1 MQRWLFTDP
10 RKVGFSAAVSDR
22 ALNVGYFSVNSL
34 DQEGTRDHRAGPTR
48 RSPDSVVTTRGIV
61 VVGQCST
68 EETTRGSDWFVPR
81 TPPRGHPWFG
91 REQNVHTPFKSGLSS
106 PTLGRWEQTISL
118 PRACVSNS
126 THRLSRVLPPS
137 NAPFVA
143 DAKDLDTIKPDI
155 GVVGAPWD
163 DSTTNRP
170 GARFGPRALRANAY
184 DPGTYHLDL
193 GIEIF
198 DHLNV
203 VDFGDAIT
211 SHGQWEKSKASIYER
226 VSALTTRGIV
236 PVILGGDHSV
246 TWPSATAVAE
256 AHGFGN
262 VAMIH
267 FDAHADTANEIEGNF
282 ASHGAMM
289 RRLIESGAIP
299 GDRFLQLGL
308 RGYWPGEED
317 QQWMRE
323 NNLKH
328 YMMQEFWE
336 RGAMPVLDDVI
347 AEAQKRAPK
356 AYISID
362 IDVLD
367 PGFAPA
373 TGTPEPGGFAP
384 IDLLRIVRRL
394 TSGARRCR
402 LRCDGG
408 RSRL

>member
-1 MQRWLFTDP
+1 M
-10 RKVGFSAAVSDR
+10 
-22 ALNVGYFSVNSL
+22 
-34 DQEGTRDHRAGPTR
+34 
-48 RSPDSVVTTRGIV
+48 
-61 VVGQCST
+61 
-68 EETTRGSDWFVPR
+68 
-81 TPPRGHPWFG
+81 
-91 REQNVHTPFKSGLSS
+91 
-106 PTLGRWEQTISL
+106 
-118 PRACVSNS
+118 
-126 THRLSRVLPPS
+126 
-137 NAPFVA
+137 
-143 DAKDLDTIKPDI
+143 
-155 GVVGAPWD
+155 
-163 DSTTNRP
+163 
-170 GARFGPRALRANAY
+170 
-184 DPGTYHLDL
+184 
-193 GIEIF
+193 
-198 DHLNV
+198 
-203 VDFGDAIT
+203 VDFGDAII
-211 SHGQWEKSKASIYER
+211 SHGMWEQAKKSIYDR
-226 VSALTTRGIV
+226 VSAVTTRGIV

-289 RRLIESGAIP
+289 RRLVESGAIP

-317 QQWMRE
+317 QQWMRD

-347 AEAQKRAPK
+347 AEAKKRAPK

-384 IDLLRIVRRL
+384 IDLLRIIRRL
-394 TSGARRCR
+394 TRELDVVGFDVMEVAPAYDHADITVNNAHR
-402 LRCDGG
+402 LIWEFFAGTASKNRDKA
-408 RSRL
+408 

>member
-1 MQRWLFTDP
+1 MATDNHISPGMREQLDAPSFQGLATFGMRPFVTDP
-10 RKVGFSAAVSDR
+10 EQ
-22 ALNVGYFSVNSL
+22 L
-34 DQEGTRDHRAGPTR
+34 DQ
-48 RSPDSVVTTRGIV
+48 
-61 VVGQCST
+61 
-68 EETTRGSDWFVPR
+68 
-81 TPPRGHPWFG
+81 
-91 REQNVHTPFKSGLSS
+91 
-106 PTLGRWEQTISL
+106 
-118 PRACVSNS
+118 
-126 THRLSRVLPPS
+126 
-137 NAPFVA
+137 
-143 DAKDLDTIKPDI
+143 IKPDI
-155 GVVGAPWD
+155 AVIGAPWD

-198 DHLNV
+198 DHLDV
-203 VDFGDAIT
+203 VDYGDAIAKHGLWEPTRQAIYNRVHDVT
-211 SHGQWEKSKASIYER
+211 S
-226 VSALTTRGIV
+226 RGIV
-236 PVILGGDHSV
+236 PVVLGGDHSV
-246 TWPSATAVAE
+246 TYPVIQALTE
-256 AHGFGN
+256 AHGDGE

-267 FDAHADTANEIEGNF
+267 FDAHADTAYEIEGNF

-289 RRLIESGAIP
+289 RRIIESGAIP

-308 RGYWPGEED
+308 RGYWPGEDD
-317 QQWMRE
+317 QKWMRE

-336 RGAMPVLDDVI
+336 RGAMPVIDDVI
-347 AEAQKRAPK
+347 AEAKKRAPK

-394 TSGARRCR
+394 TLELDVVGFDVMEVAPAYDHADVTVNNAHR
-402 LRCDGG
+402 LIWEFFAAMAVKKRD
-408 RSRL
+408 SST

>member
-1 MQRWLFTDP
+1 MT
-10 RKVGFSAAVSDR
+10 SSD
-22 ALNVGYFSVNSL
+22 
-34 DQEGTRDHRAGPTR
+34 
-48 RSPDSVVTTRGIV
+48 
-61 VVGQCST
+61 
-68 EETTRGSDWFVPR
+68 FVPPGMR
-81 TPPRGHPWFG
+81 KQLDAPSYQGIPTFG
-91 REQNVHTPFKSGLSS
+91 RRPWVTEPEQL
-106 PTLGRWEQTISL
+106 
-118 PRACVSNS
+118 
-126 THRLSRVLPPS
+126 
-137 NAPFVA
+137 
-143 DAKDLDTIKPDI
+143 DAIKPDI
-155 GVVGAPWD
+155 AVVGAPWD

-198 DHLNV
+198 DHLSV
-203 VDFGDAIT
+203 VDYGDAVT
-211 SHGQWEKSKASIYER
+211 RHGLWEESRQAIYER
-226 VSALTTRGIV
+226 VKDVTSRGIT

-246 TWPSATAVAE
+246 TYPAVTAVCE
-256 AHGFGN
+256 QHGFGE

-267 FDAHADTANEIEGNF
+267 FDAHADTAYDIEGNL

-289 RRLIESGAIP
+289 RRIIESGAIP

-317 QQWMRE
+317 QKWMRE

-336 RGAMPVLDDVI
+336 RGSMPVLDDVI
-347 AEAQKRAPK
+347 AHAKSVAPK
-356 AYISID
+356 VYISID

-394 TSGARRCR
+394 SLELDVVGFDVMEIAPAYDHADVTVNNAHR
-402 LRCDGG
+402 LIWEFFAATAVKNRAI
-408 RSRL
+408 S

>member
-1 MQRWLFTDP
+1 MD
-10 RKVGFSAAVSDR
+10 
-22 ALNVGYFSVNSL
+22 L
-34 DQEGTRDHRAGPTR
+34 DD
-48 RSPDSVVTTRGIV
+48 VVTPGM
-61 VVGQCST
+61 
-68 EETTRGSDWFVPR
+68 
-81 TPPRGHPWFG
+81 
-91 REQNVHTPFKSGLSS
+91 REQLDSPSYQGLATFGMRPFITEASQL
-106 PTLGRWEQTISL
+106 
-118 PRACVSNS
+118 
-126 THRLSRVLPPS
+126 
-137 NAPFVA
+137 
-143 DAKDLDTIKPDI
+143 DALKPDI
-155 GVVGAPWD
+155 AVVGAPWD
-163 DSTTNRP
+163 GATTNRP

-198 DHLNV
+198 DHLRV
-203 VDFGDAIT
+203 VDFGDAII
-211 SHGQWEKSKASIYER
+211 SHGMWEKSRQAIYDR
-226 VSALTTRGIV
+226 VSAITTRGIV

-262 VAMIH
+262 VTMIH
-267 FDAHADTANEIEGNF
+267 FDAHADTANEIDGNF

-289 RRLIESGAIP
+289 RRLVESGAFP

-328 YMMQEFWE
+328 YRMQEFWE

-347 AEAQKRAPK
+347 QEAKKRAPK

-384 IDLLRIVRRL
+384 IDLLRMIRRL
-394 TSGARRCR
+394 TLELDVVGFDVMEIAPAYDHADITVNNAHR
-402 LRCDGG
+402 LIWEFFAAMAVKKRDG
-408 RSRL
+408 S